1 MADSLITLRNA
12 ALTAEI
18 DLQKQTLTILD
29 SVTGY
34 RLFLADALC
43 LTAPAV
49 DGEAPGYAFE
59 GAVCA
64 GESAELRFTSAKVDY
79 TLTIDLSKGDIRLA
93 PRMTRCAARELNALY
108 ILPAGSGLNF
118 FDLVNFRNRHG
129 SSFTWP
135 ELNLADAVNTTTFSN
150 DWQFAPHPSLFMFRR
165 DAITLLCAPVDMH
178 RAFGY
183 EYASKRYRLEKWIL
197 NYGEAGHGL
206 PLDGGCELPAF
217 TFMRRAGGT
226 VYDALDDYCRLL
238 VREGK
243 IADPKGKPAFPWHR
257 ANLYCTWC
265 DQSALMEL
273 KRGGEPLPIELDAQ
287 TNVVAHPSKLLT
299 AAMIRRAAGIIRRE
313 GLPFTTFMIDD
324 GWQRALGDWRAD
336 EERLGDFRGLIDE
349 LHAMGFKVILWIN
362 FADIVPEAHVE
373 ERFLVPGYVNRHGKR
388 VWNYSDETV
397 RREYLEPLI
406 RRLVSDEPGCYN
418 ADGIKTDFLADKV
431 HPDTPCALEWR
442 GEENYFM
449 HLFRF
454 VMETMR
460 RYKKDACHLGAAGHP
475 FLAEYMDIIRTYDFV
490 STNLNEQRERA
501 LMVTHSS
508 CGAPVALDF
517 HGCNENYHEYF
528 ALAKELDCSVE
539 IGKIMYMKRDI
550 FAPLEEADEAFY
562 DFLRRELTDT
572 QARLDGEARA

>member
-1 MADSLITLRNA
+1 MADSLITLKNA
-12 ALTAEI
+12 ALSAEI

-43 LTAPAV
+43 LIAPAV
-49 DGEAPGYAFE
+49 DGDTPDYAFA
-59 GAVCA
+59 GASRA
-64 GESAELRFTSAKVDY
+64 GESAELRFTSEKVDY
-79 TLTIDLSKGDIRLA
+79 MLLIDLSRGDIRLA
-93 PRMTRCAARELNALY
+93 PRMTRCAAKELNALH
-108 ILPAGSGLNF
+108 ILPASSGLNF

-135 ELNLADAVNTTTFSN
+135 ELNLADAVSTTTFSN

-165 DAITLLCAPVDMH
+165 DDVTLLCAPVDMH

-206 PLDGGCELPAF
+206 PLDGCCALPAF

-226 VYDALDDYCRLL
+226 VYDSLDDYCALL

-243 IADPKGKPAFPWHR
+243 IADPKDKPAFPWHR

-287 TNVVAHPSKLLT
+287 TSVVAHPSKLLT
-299 AAMIRRAAGIIRRE
+299 AAMIRRAAEIIRRE
-313 GLPFTTFMIDD
+313 KLPFTTFMIDD

-336 EERLGDFRGLIDE
+336 EERLSDFRGLIDE
-349 LHAMGFKVILWIN
+349 LHGMGFKVILWIN
-362 FADIVPEAHVE
+362 FADIAPEANVE
-373 ERFLVPGYVNRHGKR
+373 ECFLVPDYVNRHGKR

-397 RREYLEPLI
+397 QREYLEPLI
-406 RRLVSDEPGCYN
+406 RRLVSDEPDCYN

-454 VMETMR
+454 VTETMR

-539 IGKIMYMKRDI
+539 IGKIMYMKRDQ

-562 DFLRRELTDT
+562 DFLRRELTET

>member
-93 PRMTRCAARELNALY
+93 PRMTRCTARELNALY

-165 DAITLLCAPVDMH
+165 DDVTLLCAPVDMH

-243 IADPKGKPAFPWHR
+243 IADPKDKPAFPWHR

-406 RRLVSDEPGCYN
+406 RRHTV
-418 ADGIKTDFLADKV
+418 
-431 HPDTPCALEWR
+431 
-442 GEENYFM
+442 
-449 HLFRF
+449 
-454 VMETMR
+454 
-460 RYKKDACHLGAAGHP
+460 
-475 FLAEYMDIIRTYDFV
+475 
-490 STNLNEQRERA
+490 
-501 LMVTHSS
+501 
-508 CGAPVALDF
+508 
-517 HGCNENYHEYF
+517 
-528 ALAKELDCSVE
+528 
-539 IGKIMYMKRDI
+539 
-550 FAPLEEADEAFY
+550 
-562 DFLRRELTDT
+562 
-572 QARLDGEARA
+572 